1 MERPIPR
8 RVVLAILCA
17 AGAHA
22 LSAPA
27 QRVAAPTPTTPAPAT
42 RRVARLD
49 KPIRLPVWPVVNGLA
64 CVALDLVGLGDA
76 AAALEERFGGRVA
89 PMSLGPDANPFVLL
103 VHHRHGFD
111 GWDPVRPVFEKL
123 IVPEGFP
130 AHPHR
135 GFETVT
141 MTLRGGL
148 AHRDSAGV
156 KETYGDGDVQWLTA
170 GEGILHEEMW
180 HWADKSRRGE
190 CELYQLWVNLPAALS
205 MSKPATEVLRAA
217 DLATVA
223 GDGVTET
230 DLGGALTPDG
240 AIRAPGAAREDV
252 LLRKVELA
260 PGAAYA
266 RDVPADATALL
277 YTRRGAV
284 AVGGDA
290 VPRHTLAYT
299 EKDAGA
305 LRVTNDGDAPAE
317 ILLLVGMPIREP
329 VVSSGTWVVSSEAEL
344 AQANADYGAGLLGRP
359 WDHTISDDEWE
370 KWNGKYGI

>member
-1 MERPIPR
+1 MEKLIPR

-27 QRVAAPTPTTPAPAT
+27 QRVAAPTPATPAPAT

-64 CVALDLVGLGDA
+64 CIALDLVGLGDA

-89 PMSLGPDANPFVLL
+89 PMSLGPDANPVLL
-103 VHHRHGFD
+103 VHHRHGRLL
-111 GWDPVRPVFEKL
+111 GSRAPVFEKL
-123 IVPEGFP
+123 IVPEGSRAP
-130 AHPHR
+130 APR
-135 GFETVT
+135 
-141 MTLRGGL
+141 LR
-148 AHRDSAGV
+148 DGV

-170 GEGILHEEMW
+170 GKGILHEEMW

-223 GDGVTET
+223 GDGVLET

-252 LLRKVELA
+252 LLRKK
-260 PGAAYA
+260 G
-266 RDVPADATALL
+266 
-277 YTRRGAV
+277 
-284 AVGGDA
+284 
-290 VPRHTLAYT
+290 
-299 EKDAGA
+299 AGA

-344 AQANADYGAGLLGRP
+344 AQANADYAAGFLGRP
-359 WDHTISDDEWE
+359 WDHTISDGEWE
-370 KWNGKYGI
+370 EWNRKYGI

>member
-1 MERPIPR
+1 MEKLIPR

-27 QRVAAPTPTTPAPAT
+27 QRVAAPTPATPAPAT

-64 CVALDLVGLGDA
+64 CIALDLVGLGDA

-111 GWDPVRPVFEKL
+111 CWDPVRPVFEKL

-156 KETYGDGDVQWLTA
+156 KRGSTRERNSQLQRLRSRPVSTRVKETYGDGDVQWLTA
-170 GEGILHEEMW
+170 GKGILHEEMW

-205 MSKPATEVLRAA
+205 MSKPPRRCSAA

-223 GDGVTET
+223 GDGVLET

-260 PGAAYA
+260 PA
-266 RDVPADATALL
+266 RPTRGVPADATALL
-277 YTRRGAV
+277 YTRRG
-284 AVGGDA
+284 GGGGRRRRA
-290 VPRHTLAYT
+290 
-299 EKDAGA
+299 
-305 LRVTNDGDAPAE
+305 APHAR
-317 ILLLVGMPIREP
+317 LHGK
-329 VVSSGTWVVSSEAEL
+329 
-344 AQANADYGAGLLGRP
+344 GAGRCA
-359 WDHTISDDEWE
+359 
-370 KWNGKYGI
+370 